1 MPAGGATRLVAP
13 DPVPTLASM
22 SHPPTV
28 AWDRYR
34 AVLLDLDGVIT
45 PTAQIHERAWAQ
57 LFAAYQFTSADYL
70 AYVDGKNRYEGVRS
84 FLESRGVDL
93 PYGDPA
99 DPPGDDTI
107 CALGN
112 RKNVLFNEIVASGP
126 VAPYPGTVAL
136 LDLLDRQGTLQAVVS
151 SSRNARSVLAAAGM
165 ADRFEVIIDG
175 QVAAAEHLASKPA
188 PDGFLLAA
196 ERLGVAP
203 AEAVVVEDAVAG
215 VEAGVAGR
223 FGFVVGVDRGGNAEA
238 LARAGA
244 HQVVADLAETLQTN
258 GARV

>member
-1 MPAGGATRLVAP
+1 MP
-13 DPVPTLASM
+13 
-22 SHPPTV
+22 HPATV

-45 PTAQIHERAWAQ
+45 PTAEIHERAWAQ
-57 LFAAYQFTSADYL
+57 LFADHQFTSADYL

-84 FLESRGVDL
+84 FLESRGMDL
-93 PYGDPA
+93 PYGDPS
-99 DPPGDDTI
+99 DPPGDGTI

-112 RKNVLFNEIVASGP
+112 RKNVVFNEIVASGP

-151 SSRNARSVLAAAGM
+151 SSRNARSVLTAAGM
-165 ADRFEVIIDG
+165 GDRFDVIVDG
-175 QVAAAEHLASKPA
+175 EVAAAEHLASKPA

-196 ERLGVAP
+196 ERLDVAP
-203 AEAVVVEDAVAG
+203 ADAVVVEDAVAG

-244 HQVVADLAETLQTN
+244 HQVVADLAETLLSVEPN
-258 GARV
+258 GGRA